1 MDQVYAQ
8 NPESPKFEKLLK
20 GSEVAGLLG
29 VSKSFVY
36 LLMQSGEIPTV
47 RLRHAVRVRPK
58 DLADYIEKNV
68 RG

>member
-1 MDQVYAQ
+1 MDQVISQ
-8 NPESPKFEKLLK
+8 TKELSPFEKLLK
-20 GSEVAGLLG
+20 GSEVANLLG

>member
-1 MDQVYAQ
+1 MDRVYTQ

-20 GSEVAGLLG
+20 GAEVAGLLG

-58 DLADYIEKNV
+58 DLAEYIEKNV

>member
-1 MDQVYAQ
+1 MDQVYTQ
-8 NPESPKFEKLLK
+8 NQELPKFEKLLK
-20 GSEVAGLLG
+20 GAEVASLLG

>member
-1 MDQVYAQ
+1 MDQVYTQ
-8 NPESPKFEKLLK
+8 NHESPKFEKLLK
-20 GSEVAGLLG
+20 GAEVASLLG

>member
-1 MDQVYAQ
+1 MDQVYTQ
-8 NPESPKFEKLLK
+8 NPEMPKFEKLLK
-20 GSEVAGLLG
+20 GAEVASLLG

>member
-1 MDQVYAQ
+1 MNQVYTQ
-8 NPESPKFEKLLK
+8 NQELPKFEKLLK
-20 GSEVAGLLG
+20 GAEVASLLG

>member
-1 MDQVYAQ
+1 MEQSHDKSS
-8 NPESPKFEKLLK
+8 ETSKIETLLK
-20 GSEVAGLLG
+20 GSEVASLLG

-58 DLADYIEKNV
+58 DLAEYIEKNV